1 MKNIE
6 DYEFIK
12 IGQAKLSDMPIVA
25 KGTSG
30 DYRLIINLIDEKF
43 LHAEQSAYLVYVE
56 DELIYAGY
64 YSGSFQDR
72 WLRKQNGQY
81 YCWHSDKLD
90 DEINALVKKNKN
102 VSVWLTI
109 NPYATLKNGEKV
121 NISKFIE
128 DTIIM
133 KLKPKLNKVG
143 KYLEENKKN
152 TLSVEEITRG
162 LRGI

>member
-12 IGQAKLSDMPIVA
+12 IGQAKLSERPIKA

-72 WLRKQNGQY
+72 WLRKQKGQY

-109 NPYATLKNGEKV
+109 DPYAILEKNGKKV
-121 NISKFIE
+121 NISKLIE

-152 TLSVEEITRG
+152 TLSVEEIARG
-162 LRGI
+162 L